1 MSVEMIFN
9 LAAID
14 SETRPPD
21 SGRDATLVLR
31 ARQGDAEAFR
41 ALFEAYQGIVFRI
54 AMRMIGDADEA
65 ADLTQETFIRVY
77 RQLSSLRDASFF
89 SRWIRMIVTNL
100 CRDHLKRARP
110 TVFSL
115 DAPPPG
121 SQNLSEWE
129 LPSPVQTGE
138 QVVLADALKTA
149 LAKGIGAL
157 SPDHRAVLVLHHL
170 EGLPVD
176 EIAQTLQ
183 VPIGTVK
190 SRLARARAELKKILE
205 PYLLNS

>member
-1 MSVEMIFN
+1 LPVEMILNPAQFSTN
-9 LAAID
+9 D
-14 SETRPPD
+14 RPQD
-21 SGRDATLVLR
+21 GERDAAWVLR

-41 ALFEAYQGIVFRI
+41 ALFGAYQGIVYRI
-54 AMRMIGDADEA
+54 ALRMVGDADDA

-77 RQLSSLRDASFF
+77 RQLSGLRDVALFG
-89 SRWIRMIVTNL
+89 RWVRMIATNL

-110 TVFSL
+110 TIYSL

-121 SQNLSEWE
+121 THDLSEWE
-129 LPSPVQTGE
+129 FPSPTENGE
-138 QVVLADALKTA
+138 QLAIADAVKTA
-149 LAKGIGAL
+149 MATAIGAL

-176 EIAQTLQ
+176 EIARTLR

-190 SRLARARAELKKILE
+190 SRLARARAEMKKHLE
-205 PYLLNS
+205 PYLGDS